1 MVKMGVLSVRLGQ
14 ALEDK
19 LEFLMK
25 KRKIVDKS
33 AYVRQLISKSLTEDL
48 MDYLCEQVGKKNL
61 SAWKAA
67 DIAEISLRAML
78 KELARRNIAS
88 YDESA
93 LEADLKFLEK
103 GI

>member
-1 MVKMGVLSVRLGQ
+1 MSVLSVRLDPE
-14 ALEDK
+14 LEEK
-19 LEFLMK
+19 LQYLMD

-48 MDYLCEQVGKKNL
+48 IDFLCDAVEKRHV

-67 DIAEISLRAML
+67 EIAKISLRSML
-78 KELARRNIAS
+78 KELADRKISS

-93 LEADLKFLEK
+93 LKEDMEFSLRE
-103 GI
+103 